1 MKHKLMVVSGPA
13 GVGKGTIVKTL
24 TLKREDV
31 VESVSCTTRSPR
43 VGEVDGKHY
52 FFITKEEFLRR
63 IEEKDFLEYERNK
76 QLRRA
81 VERELEIIGEAVNH
95 LLALDE
101 SIAIDKA
108 RRIVDLRNFVIHGY
122 DKVDN
127 VIIWGVISRDLPKLK
142 QQVDKLMEEQTIL

>member
-1 MKHKLMVVSGPA
+1 MNIWA
-13 GVGKGTIVKTL
+13 QKGLFWI
-24 TLKREDV
+24 RN
-31 VESVSCTTRSPR
+31 
-43 VGEVDGKHY
+43 
-52 FFITKEEFLRR
+52 
-63 IEEKDFLEYERNK
+63 NK

-101 SIAIDKA
+101 TIAIDNA

-127 VIIWGVISRDLPKLK
+127 IIIWGVISRDLPKLK
-142 QQVDKLMEEQTIL
+142 EQVDKLLDEQTIL

>member
-1 MKHKLMVVSGPA
+1 MGNRSLKKYLYDVQLSIVSIYEYLGN
-13 GVGKGTIVKTL
+13 
-24 TLKREDV
+24 KRD
-31 VESVSCTTRSPR
+31 
-43 VGEVDGKHY
+43 
-52 FFITKEEFLRR
+52 FF
-63 IEEKDFLEYERNK
+63 EYENNK

-101 SIAIDKA
+101 TIAIDNA
-108 RRIVDLRNFVIHGY
+108 RRIVDLRNFVIHSY

-142 QQVDKLMEEQTIL
+142 EQVDKLLDEQTIL